1 MRTPR
6 LAGLVVRAFVPDPHR
21 EFLLGDLDEQYA
33 ARAIARGRFAAWRRY
48 WIQTI
53 GLVWHARSLRPR
65 GTPSDAVAGRGG
77 IKMGNFWRDVKLG
90 LRTAW
95 RSPGY
100 SLIAIVTLALAIGA
114 NTLLFSI
121 ANPLIIRGLPL
132 KDPSTLGW
140 IWEDNP
146 ATGDIR
152 GNASMADFLEW
163 RAATKTFTALGGRE
177 LRGGTV
183 TGVGEGRDAEHVEV
197 ARVTANLCDLYGL
210 RPQAGRL
217 FQAGDDEPGRPLVG
231 VLSYSYWQK
240 TFQGRQDVFGRTI
253 FLDGQP
259 VTIVGAMSPELEV
272 YGYASVNLWVP
283 LPLDAAAPR
292 NQRTVRVDGRLAPG
306 ATLAAADAE
315 IKALAAA
322 QAREHP
328 DTNLNLTPRVVSTH
342 TAMTGPDTW
351 VLLGLLAVV
360 VAFVLLIACANL
372 ANLVLARVVR
382 HRHDFA
388 VRQALGASRMQLVRP
403 LLTESL
409 LLGVIGGAAG
419 LGVAHAGLRL
429 INATAHDA
437 LLQQIAIDS
446 NVLIFTALLSVV
458 TPLLFSLGPALG
470 AGRGATAETLRDSRS
485 SGGRRASRRRNV
497 LVAAQVALALS
508 LLVLSGLVLRTVM
521 NYQHADI
528 GFDLRH
534 ELTFRVE
541 PPASKY
547 PDDPARA
554 RFVRDVTR
562 ELGALPGASS
572 AAVVS
577 HLPVFDADV
586 VETMSGTV
594 HDSPTKEKQ
603 PWTTWFAATP
613 DFFRTVDIRLLAGR
627 LIEPSDLAGSEPVAV
642 VNQMAAEEHLGG
654 VAAAIGRTVR
664 LSGRGAVERP
674 VKIVGVVSNTRDAQ
688 VTRTSPQVFVPF
700 DQWPTEAM
708 VVLVRS
714 DAPAQ
719 RSADARAAM
728 RRVDAD
734 VAISTPKTMADLVE
748 ENTGDNWI
756 VNGMFVGFALLALV
770 LAAAGLYGV
779 ISYSIGQRQ
788 REIGVRLALGAA
800 PGTIRRMVRV
810 EGLRVT
816 GFGIF
821 AGLVLAVLLAQAS
834 ASVLYGVSPYDPA
847 TFGGV
852 TALIMMV
859 SVLAVWS
866 PAARAMRIDPV
877 KTLRAD

>member
-1 MRTPR
+1 MRAPR
-6 LAGLVVRAFVPDPHR
+6 VAELIVRAVVPEPHC
-21 EFLLGDLDEQYA
+21 EFLLGDLDEQFA
-33 ARAIARGRFAAWRRY
+33 ARAMQRGPFAAWRRY
-48 WIQTI
+48 WIQAL
-53 GLVWHARSLRPR
+53 GLMWHARSLRTR
-65 GTPSDAVAGRGG
+65 STPASATGRSGG

-90 LRTAW
+90 VRTTW

-100 SLIAIVTLALAIGA
+100 SVIAIFTLALAIGA
-114 NTLLFSI
+114 NTLMFSI

-146 ATGDIR
+146 STGDIR
-152 GNASMADFLEW
+152 GGASVPDFLEW
-163 RAATKTFTALGGRE
+163 RAATKTFSGIGGRE
-177 LRGGTV
+177 LRGGTI
-183 TGVGEGRDAEHVEV
+183 TGVSEGRDAERVEV
-197 ARVTANLCDLYGL
+197 ARVTANLCDIYGL
-210 RPQAGRL
+210 RPEAGRL
-217 FQAGDDEPGRPLVG
+217 FQPGEDAPGRPLVG

-240 TFQGRQDVFGRTI
+240 TFQGRTDVFGRTI
-253 FLDGQP
+253 FLDGAP
-259 VTIVGAMSPELEV
+259 LTIVGAMSPELEV

-283 LPLDAAAPR
+283 LALDPGAPR
-292 NQRTVRVDGRLAPG
+292 NQRTVRPVGRLAPG

-315 IKALAAA
+315 IKALAAG

-360 VAFVLLIACANL
+360 VGFVLLIACANL

-403 LLTESL
+403 LVTESL
-409 LLGVIGGAAG
+409 LLGVVGGLAG

-429 INATAHDA
+429 INATAHDS
-437 LLQQIAIDS
+437 LLQQIGIDG
-446 NVLIFTALLSVV
+446 NVLIFTALLSVL

-485 SGGRRASRRRNV
+485 SGGRKASRRRNV

-528 GFDLRH
+528 GLDLKH

-541 PPASKY
+541 PPANRY
-547 PDDPARA
+547 PDDVARA

-562 ELGALPGASS
+562 ALGAMPGATS
-572 AAVVS
+572 VGVMS
-577 HLPVFDADV
+577 HLPVFDPDV
-586 VETMSGTV
+586 VQTLSGTV
-594 HDSPTKEKQ
+594 HDAPTKEKQ
-603 PWTTWFAATP
+603 PWTNWFAVTP
-613 DFFRTVDIRLLAGR
+613 DTFKTVGIRLVAGR
-627 LIEPSDLAGSEPVAV
+627 LIEPSDVAGAEPVAV
-642 VNQMAAEEHLGG
+642 VSQMAAEEHLGSVSG
-654 VAAAIGRTVR
+654 AVGRTIR
-664 LSGRGAVERP
+664 LSGRGAVDRP

-708 VVLVRS
+708 VVLIRS
-714 DAPAQ
+714 DAPAE
-719 RSADARAAM
+719 RSGDARAAM
-728 RRVDAD
+728 RRIDAD
-734 VAISTPKTMADLVE
+734 VAISTPKTMGDLVE

-800 PGTIRRMVRV
+800 PGTIRRMVLV

-816 GFGIF
+816 GFGVL
-821 AGLVLAVLLAQAS
+821 AGLALAALLAQAS

-847 TFGGV
+847 TFSGV
-852 TALIMMV
+852 TMLIVMV
-859 SVLAVWS
+859 SILAVWS
-866 PAARAMRIDPV
+866 PAARAMRVDPV